1 MNRTMQ
7 EITINK
13 KLSLVEFR
21 DEKTQELDLSRKGYK
36 DAEAIIIGALLQVL
50 FSSLS
55 VSCCLYALFHHPLL
69 PPPQST
75 HSLPSVLIPLTF
87 CHLYSPPGN
96 QLSNHSPA
104 PSVRPLVLLYR
115 STTR

>member
-7 EITINK
+7 EITINE

-21 DEKTQELDLSRKGYK
+21 DEKTQELDLSGKGYK

-55 VSCCLYALFHHPLL
+55 VSCCLYAFFHH
-69 PPPQST
+69 
-75 HSLPSVLIPLTF
+75 SLLIPLTF
-87 CHLYSPPGN
+87 CHLYPP
-96 QLSNHSPA
+96 P
-104 PSVRPLVLLYR
+104 V
-115 STTR
+115 TTFETAHNA

>member
-7 EITINK
+7 EITINE

-36 DAEAIIIGALLQVL
+36 DAEAIIIRALLQVL

-55 VSCCLYALFHHPLL
+55 VSCCLYAFFHHSLL
-69 PPPQST
+69 PPPSPIYPLLT
-75 HSLPSVLIPLTF
+75 LCHNSPYILSSLPPPVTVLTTALFSVAIE
-87 CHLYSPPGN
+87 C
-96 QLSNHSPA
+96 
-104 PSVRPLVLLYR
+104 R
-115 STTR
+115 